1 MHDGHDKF
9 SQVRASCMMNWPK
22 LPTEENMSLE
32 SFPSLEMAQRVTKV
46 KDKNIRDKTFFKRTL
61 KAYHCNQNQIQK

>member
-1 MHDGHDKF
+1 
-9 SQVRASCMMNWPK
+9 MMGTINFHKCVLAANWPK

-46 KDKNIRDKTFFKRTL
+46 KDKNIRNKSFFKITL
-61 KAYHCNQNQIQK
+61 RAYHCNQNQIQK